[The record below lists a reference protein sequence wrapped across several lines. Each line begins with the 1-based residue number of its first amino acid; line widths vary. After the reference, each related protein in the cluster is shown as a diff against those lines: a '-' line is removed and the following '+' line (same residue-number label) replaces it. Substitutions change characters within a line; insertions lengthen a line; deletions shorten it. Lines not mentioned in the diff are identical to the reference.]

1 MTHDHPVVPRTNE
14 EQDALM
20 KRLKRIEGQVR
31 GIANMV
37 TEDRYCIDILT
48 QTASIQAAL
57 RQVELQII
65 ERHVKMC
72 MHEVATRQ
80 GQDSTDAYVD
90 ELMSVIARLKK

>member
-37 TEDRYCIDILT
+37 AEDRYCIDILT

-72 MHEVATRQ
+72 MHEVATVKIVRTLT
-80 GQDSTDAYVD
+80 S
-90 ELMSVIARLKK
+90 MN

>member
-1 MTHDHPVVPRTNE
+1 MTHNHPLVPRSPE

-37 TEDRYCIDILT
+37 AEDRYCIDILT

-57 RQVELQII
+57 RQVELQVI

-72 MHEVATRQ
+72 MHDAAT
-80 GQDSTDAYVD
+80 GKQDTDVYVD
-90 ELMSVIARLKK
+90 ELMAVIARLKK

>member
-1 MTHDHPVVPRTNE
+1 
-14 EQDALM
+14 M
-20 KRLKRIEGQVR
+20 KRLKRIEGLQVR

-37 TEDRYCIDILT
+37 SEDRYCIDILT

-80 GQDSTDAYVD
+80 DSTDAYVD
-90 ELMSVIARLKK
+90 ELMAVIARLKK

>member
-1 MTHDHPVVPRTNE
+1 MAHDHPVVPRTNE

-37 TEDRYCIDILT
+37 AEDRYCIDILT

-80 GQDSTDAYVD
+80 DSTDAYVD
-90 ELMSVIARLKK
+90 ELMAVIARLKK

>member
-1 MTHDHPVVPRTNE
+1 MNHNHPLVPRSSE
-14 EQDALM
+14 EQDALT
-20 KRLKRIEGQVR
+20 KRLRRIEGQVR

-37 TEDRYCIDILT
+37 ADDRYCIDILT

-72 MHEVATRQ
+72 LHDAAT
-80 GQDSTDAYVD
+80 GQQETDVYVD
-90 ELMSVIARLKK
+90 ELMAVIARLKK